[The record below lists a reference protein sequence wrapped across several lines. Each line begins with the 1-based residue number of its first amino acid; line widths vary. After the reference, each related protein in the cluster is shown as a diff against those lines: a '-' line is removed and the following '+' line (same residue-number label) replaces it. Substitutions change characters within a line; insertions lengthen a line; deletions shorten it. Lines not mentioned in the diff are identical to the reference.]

1 MFFIEQSHPMLEE
14 ENKLWDDC
22 FSFVAGIDEVGR
34 GPLAGPVVAA
44 ALIFTD
50 RNKIPFVNDSKKLT
64 HKKRVELR
72 NYLIAENSV
81 KFSISVVENTIID
94 SINILQATHRA
105 MRECITQLSIAE
117 FALIDGLPVPN
128 FPIKS
133 KAIVKGD
140 SKSASIAAASII
152 AKVYRDEIMDK
163 YAEEYPKYG
172 FEKHKGYGTAFH
184 IRAIKEHGILPIHR
198 KTFEP
203 IKGLIKSND
212 F

>member
-44 ALIFTD
+44 AVIFTD
-50 RNKIPFVNDSKKLT
+50 RNKIPSVNDSKKLS

-72 NYLIAENSV
+72 NYLISENSV
-81 KFSISVVENTIID
+81 KYSISVIEHSVID
-94 SINILQATHRA
+94 SINILQATHKA
-105 MRECITQLSIAE
+105 MRECITKLQISE

-133 KAIVKGD
+133 KSIIKGD

-163 YAEEYPKYG
+163 YAEKYPEYG
-172 FEKHKGYGTAFH
+172 FEKHKGYGTALH
-184 IRAIKEHGILPIHR
+184 IKAIKEYGILPIHR

-203 IKGLIKSND
+203 VKGLINGGS
-212 F
+212 